1 LSTQEEVA
9 LYNQLLPKHT
19 KTSFDEMARDF
30 NNNVVMQLRQPQ
42 LTGCEGNYLACKTAR
57 QLRTF
62 DRTVAKEICKRDA
75 MGVMEAITGT
85 AQLTAPLP
93 LGVQQVVDT
102 LSLLM
107 AAARQKDSKS
117 SKSGVEMLLVLLL
130 PFWKG
135 QGLCFKGQGE

>member
-1 LSTQEEVA
+1 
-9 LYNQLLPKHT
+9 
-19 KTSFDEMARDF
+19 M
-30 NNNVVMQLRQPQ
+30 
-42 LTGCEGNYLACKTAR
+42 ACKTAR